1 LASSSRAEEPRGPHA
16 QDSRGP
22 ADDPYVEIIGGDD
35 TPRETAENRG
45 SPLFAIKG
53 VGLVSSLTLVFV
65 RHGVT
70 DMTVTHALSGSSTPG
85 PPLNAQGRIQA
96 AKAADAVYRLGRGSW
111 DRVPTVSRILASP
124 MTRAQDTAA
133 ALSRRLGL
141 PVEAEGRLREIDFGQ
156 WEGLTGNEIAERFG
170 DAIHRWRFGQYAA
183 PGGESFPDV
192 GARLDSLLVDLAAEH
207 AALCAAGEDVPRAYA
222 LASHAVAIKSALGV
236 SMKMD
241 PSVWGSIWPQPASMS
256 ILELRVTTSGTI
268 AERHLLC
275 LGQPVE

>member
-1 LASSSRAEEPRGPHA
+1 MGSS
-16 QDSRGP
+16 DP
-22 ADDPYVEIIGGDD
+22 AGDPYEEIVGDD

-45 SPLFAIKG
+45 SPLFAITG

-70 DMTVTHALSGSSTPG
+70 DMTLTHALSGSATPG

-96 AKAADAVYRLGRGSW
+96 AKAADAVYRIGRGSW
-111 DRVPTVSRILASP
+111 DRVPRISRILSSP
-124 MTRAQDTAA
+124 MTRAGDTAA
-133 ALSRRLGL
+133 ALSRRLGVS
-141 PVEAEGRLREIDFGQ
+141 VEVEDRLKEIDFGE
-156 WEGLTGNEIAERFG
+156 WEGLTGDEIAERFG

-207 AALCAAGEDVPRAYA
+207 AAACVAGDDVPRAYA
-222 LASHAVAIKSALGV
+222 LASHAVAIKSAVGV

-241 PSVWGSIWPQPASMS
+241 PSVWGAIWPPPASMS
-256 ILELRVTTSGTI
+256 ILELRVAESGAI

-275 LGQPVE
+275 VGQPVQ

>member
-1 LASSSRAEEPRGPHA
+1 VS
-16 QDSRGP
+16 
-22 ADDPYVEIIGGDD
+22 DDPYVELVGGND
-35 TPRETAENRG
+35 TPRATAENRG
-45 SPLFAIKG
+45 SALFAIKG
-53 VGLVSSLTLVFV
+53 VGLVSPLTVVFV

-70 DMTVTHALSGSSTPG
+70 DMTVTHSLSGSSTPG
-85 PPLNAQGRIQA
+85 PPLNAQGRVQA
-96 AKAADAVYRLGRGSW
+96 AKAADAVYRIGRGSW
-111 DRVPTVSRILASP
+111 DRVPPISRILASP
-124 MTRAQDTAA
+124 MTRTQDTAA

-141 PVEAEGRLREIDFGQ
+141 AVEVEGRLREIDFGQ
-156 WEGLTGNEIAERFG
+156 WEGLTGDEIAERFG

-207 AALCAAGEDVPRAYA
+207 AALCAAGDDAPRAYA
-222 LASHAVAIKSALGV
+222 LASHAVAIKSAIAV

-241 PSVWGSIWPQPASMS
+241 ASVWGSIWPQPASVS
-256 ILELRVTTSGTI
+256 ILELRVATNGSI